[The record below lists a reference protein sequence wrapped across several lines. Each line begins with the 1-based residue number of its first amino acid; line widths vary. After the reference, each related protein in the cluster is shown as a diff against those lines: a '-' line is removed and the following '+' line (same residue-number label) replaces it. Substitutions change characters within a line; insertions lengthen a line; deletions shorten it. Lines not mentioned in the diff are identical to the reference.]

1 MQSSVADQ
9 KNKSGEGQDL
19 RLYEKAAEVAYQ
31 YAKNK
36 ASKEAETSENKNEM
50 MEQDNDQ

>member
-1 MQSSVADQ
+1 MQSTAA
-9 KNKSGEGQDL
+9 KNESGEAQDL

-36 ASKEAETSENKNEM
+36 ASKEKDAFESTDQATGKDV
-50 MEQDNDQ
+50 EQ

>member
-1 MQSSVADQ
+1 MQSPAA
-9 KNKSGEGQDL
+9 KNESGEGQDL

-36 ASKEAETSENKNEM
+36 ASKEREAFESTDKE
-50 MEQDNDQ
+50 EQQ